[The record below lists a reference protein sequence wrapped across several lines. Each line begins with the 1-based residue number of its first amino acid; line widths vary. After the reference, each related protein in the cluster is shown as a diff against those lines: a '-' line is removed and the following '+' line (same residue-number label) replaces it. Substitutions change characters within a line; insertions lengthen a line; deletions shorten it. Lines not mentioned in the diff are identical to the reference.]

1 MWLTVYTCFATG
13 PSYVKII
20 TKEGSG
26 RVLHLGAEPLL
37 WSTVVV
43 LVTPTAIRNPI
54 HLQNIYFSA
63 HEDVTTPHIA
73 LH

>member
-1 MWLTVYTCFATG
+1 MCLTVPASPQDLLKLRSLRRKG
-13 PSYVKII
+13 L
-20 TKEGSG
+20 EG
-26 RVLHLGAEPLL
+26 VLHLGAEPLL

-43 LVTPTAIRNPI
+43 LVTPTAIGNPI